1 MKTKLTA
8 ITIALMVCTGANVY
22 AGDYDP
28 TPTPCTTCGTTINSD
43 PSASSTSGVTM
54 GPIAPVNTSGSTATV
69 GNINPTLTSNPT
81 ATGGNATGTGTA
93 TANPVNTLNGGN
105 SSAVANPT
113 ATGTATANPIQNM
126 TASPTATGGS
136 VGDTTALGGNA
147 TLTGGNQTLTGGNSN
162 AVGTGTATIG
172 DVNVNP
178 TSTSGANATNTANL
192 NGTVTGTNTNNLT
205 ANPTSTSGATSGS
218 TSGANANLTLQ
229 KGAVEGGA
237 GGAGGAGGSATI
249 EKGAVQNTLT
259 GGTARIEDGAVRN
272 TNLSNSS
279 SNAAATGGTV
289 KDSGNS
295 ASSST
300 SGASVNNSGSGN
312 SRSESGASVENAGN
326 IATGAVQVHFEAP
339 KPVRAIATT
348 PNAMMVNPTAPTS
361 NYAIGQPNAVGAAG
375 FVAVYED
382 FCITQMSG
390 DDNVVRVK
398 TDHESIIATL
408 DDQARKPNGQ
418 TPTIRTV
425 PLQRVERGSGSCY
438 CLGTIQVEAQVD
450 PDLARDG
457 NFQTIHA
464 AVGKWARE
472 NLRGYRLIQLVYSN
486 DHSKTAQKGT
496 AAYASS
502 KGIGAALS
510 SVFGGADKA
519 VAMATPAW
527 GSSRGYTTDYPIV
540 GFTYVIIGSMD
551 DTPAAAQTWQTL
563 PPQTQKS
570 LPTDTRRKSS
580 SSSNR

>member
-1 MKTKLTA
+1 MKTKLTTIA
-8 ITIALMVCTGANVY
+8 IALMMLAGTNVY

-28 TPTPCTTCGTTINSD
+28 APTPCATCGTTIND
-43 PSASSTSGVTM
+43 PDASANAGVTL
-54 GPIAPVNTSGSTATV
+54 GNIAPVTTSGSTATV

-136 VGDTTALGGNA
+136 VGD
-147 TLTGGNQTLTGGNSN
+147 
-162 AVGTGTATIG
+162 
-172 DVNVNP
+172 VNVNP
-178 TSTSGANATNTANL
+178 TSTSA
-192 NGTVTGTNTNNLT
+192 
-205 ANPTSTSGATSGS
+205 ATSGS

-249 EKGAVQNTLT
+249 EKGAVQN
-259 GGTARIEDGAVRN
+259 V
-272 TNLSNSS
+272 NLS
-279 SNAAATGGTV
+279 
-289 KDSGNS
+289 DSKAD
-295 ASSST
+295 ASSE
-300 SGASVNNSGSGN
+300 VNNSGN

-398 TDHESIIATL
+398 TEYESIIATL

-418 TPTIRTV
+418 TPIIRTV

-438 CLGTIQVEAQVD
+438 CLGTIQVEAQID
-450 PDLARDG
+450 PELARDG

-486 DHSKTAQKGT
+486 DQSKTAQKGT

-502 KGIGAALS
+502 RGIGAAVS

-551 DTPAAAQTWQTL
+551 DTPAADARTIDIGAFMETVAVMPRPEPWAVSQGV
-563 PPQTQKS
+563 PVTQVQK
-570 LPTDTRRKSS
+570 
-580 SSSNR
+580 

>member
-1 MKTKLTA
+1 MKTKLTTIA
-8 ITIALMVCTGANVY
+8 IALMMLAGTNVY

-28 TPTPCTTCGTTINSD
+28 APTPCATCGTTIND
-43 PSASSTSGVTM
+43 PDASANAGVTL
-54 GPIAPVNTSGSTATV
+54 GNIAPVTTSGSTATV
-69 GNINPTLTSNPT
+69 GNISPTLTASPT
-81 ATGGNATGTGTA
+81 ATGGNATG
-93 TANPVNTLNGGN
+93 
-105 SSAVANPT
+105 
-113 ATGTATANPIQNM
+113 TGTATANPIQNM

-178 TSTSGANATNTANL
+178 TSTSGANATNTATL
-192 NGTVTGTNTNNLT
+192 NGTVTGTNTNNVT
-205 ANPTSTSGATSGS
+205 ANPTALSGSTSGATSGS
-218 TSGANANLTLQ
+218 TSGATANIGDVT
-229 KGAVEGGA
+229 GGT
-237 GGAGGAGGSATI
+237 GGSATI

-272 TNLSNSS
+272 TNLSSSS
-279 SNAAATGGTV
+279 SNSSATGGTV
-289 KDSGNS
+289 RDSGNS
-295 ASSST
+295 SSSSS
-300 SGASVNNSGSGN
+300 SGASVDNSGSGN

-398 TDHESIIATL
+398 TEYESIIATL

-418 TPTIRTV
+418 TPIIRTV
-425 PLQRVERGSGSCY
+425 PLQRVEKGSGSCY
-438 CLGTIQVEAQVD
+438 CLGTIQVEAQID
-450 PDLARDG
+450 PELARDG

-486 DHSKTAQKGT
+486 DQSKTAQKGT

-502 KGIGAALS
+502 RGIGAAVS

-551 DTPAAAQTWQTL
+551 DTPAADARTIDIGAFMETVAVMPRPEPWAVSQGV
-563 PPQTQKS
+563 PVTQVQK
-570 LPTDTRRKSS
+570 
-580 SSSNR
+580 

>member
-1 MKTKLTA
+1 
-8 ITIALMVCTGANVY
+8 
-22 AGDYDP
+22 
-28 TPTPCTTCGTTINSD
+28 
-43 PSASSTSGVTM
+43 
-54 GPIAPVNTSGSTATV
+54 
-69 GNINPTLTSNPT
+69 
-81 ATGGNATGTGTA
+81 
-93 TANPVNTLNGGN
+93 
-105 SSAVANPT
+105 
-113 ATGTATANPIQNM
+113 
-126 TASPTATGGS
+126 
-136 VGDTTALGGNA
+136 
-147 TLTGGNQTLTGGNSN
+147 
-162 AVGTGTATIG
+162 
-172 DVNVNP
+172 
-178 TSTSGANATNTANL
+178 
-192 NGTVTGTNTNNLT
+192 
-205 ANPTSTSGATSGS
+205 
-218 TSGANANLTLQ
+218 
-229 KGAVEGGA
+229 
-237 GGAGGAGGSATI
+237 
-249 EKGAVQNTLT
+249 
-259 GGTARIEDGAVRN
+259 
-272 TNLSNSS
+272 
-279 SNAAATGGTV
+279 V

-408 DDQARKPNGQ
+408 DDQARRPGGQ

-425 PLQRVERGSGSCY
+425 PLQRVESGSGSCY
-438 CLGTIQVEAQVD
+438 CLGTVQVEARID
-450 PDLARDG
+450 PELARDG

-464 AVGKWARE
+464 AAGKWARE

-486 DHSKTAQKGT
+486 DQSKTAQKGT

-502 KGIGAALS
+502 KGIGAAVS

-540 GFTYVIIGSMD
+540 GFTYVIVGSMD
-551 DTPAAAQTWQTL
+551 DTPAAEARTIDIGAFMGTVAAMPRPEPWAVTTGA
-563 PPQTQKS
+563 PVTQVQK
-570 LPTDTRRKSS
+570 
-580 SSSNR
+580 